1 MFLWFLTLAGLSV
14 EPIADSIL
22 SSRIPMYEGIK
33 IMFAGWLLLAHFD
46 ISRPASQPRQNFTIP
61 EDNRL
66 SHRALLETQHQRTL
80 PTTFSR
86 QSSHLSTTERIP
98 ATPGRSLKPDGD
110 NGSSTMLRATNLDFG
125 RFKRDLERR
134 RSHSRTHSHVTEDAI
149 PTIPSRTNSRLGH
162 VEPYP
167 LGPTSFSKEEL
178 NYTPKS
184 ASVPR
189 AATLQRGPGSTT
201 STPTPIT
208 THQVT
213 PVHDPSAKYSGKRSP
228 LGIFL
233 FGSEKSSLKR
243 PSSAM
248 SEDRPSPSL
257 IRNASNLSSRPQPRL
272 SALHRTPSGQRS
284 GGEHRVRIN
293 AESPGGKNK
302 RQRHSPDDRDKFPGQ
317 EDDEK
322 RHTRQS
328 KDSQGS
334 STNIKTGSRHPNVST
349 SAPIPTL
356 PPNATTST
364 KFSRPK
370 PPGKSRAESQ
380 PKATGATAPKDQRPQ
395 HQSLPESNNRDLF
408 SPSATETAEE
418 PQVTS
423 ASFES
428 RMKNVRAWIKG
439 RNPSMISPTLTATSE
454 ATATRPQLKKR
465 SSSFLQQQDEKPR
478 SSSKGGGG
486 LDDLPKITKRKAA
499 RQLAPAANTKRWA
512 AEDDLERPSQW
523 TVAEDD
529 RIQRQNNNES
539 GGRRRRSGDGHER
552 EVASRI
558 YPDLSR
564 DSAVPTSTDRQRARD
579 YSFSQPMPVTTRRGS
594 ATRISDERSKP
605 SSLPTNVDWDRFQKL
620 IGTAPKRSS
629 SSSTLLGSTGLA
641 LNAFHRKSSIATLV
655 NHHHQDDNNPAVA
668 PLIKLRQSQ
677 LRQHQHEDFF
687 GAKGKN
693 SGGDSGESI
702 RNKFDSTLDLWEQ
715 EDDETLARNAA
726 REAEEVE
733 ARSQLRLSQ
742 GRRDDA
748 SLSSSLSESPP
759 VDERAVFTFSSPSRI
774 SRTLLATD
782 PGYEMAAPTPS
793 LLRTIP
799 FNGESSRRPV
809 PDFQP
814 KKSPTA
820 LQETVKPSPARRVS
834 KSGQDN
840 SNPFLEKGNSSGGR
854 SAPPPPRFNFNFAG
868 AASLAKKRAQAQF
881 RQGTNV
887 STEEVAARKERHP
900 GLYTPSKKKATS
912 STAAAVGSAMNSS
925 EQGGSALWK
934 ESQLSRPS
942 SSPFKHP
949 PSTPTAMS
957 RYIELSSLSDDNE

>member
-1 MFLWFLTLAGLSV
+1 
-14 EPIADSIL
+14 
-22 SSRIPMYEGIK
+22 
-33 IMFAGWLLLAHFD
+33 MFAGWLLLAHFD
-46 ISRPASQPRQNFTIP
+46 ISRPTSQPRQNYTIP

-66 SHRALLETQHQRTL
+66 SHQTLLETQHQLSR

-86 QSSHLSTTERIP
+86 QSSYLSTTERIP
-98 ATPGRSLKPDGD
+98 ATSGRSLKPDGD
-110 NGSSTMLRATNLDFG
+110 NGSSTMLRASNLDFG

-134 RSHSRTHSHVTEDAI
+134 RSHSRTHSHVTEEPI
-149 PTIPSRTNSRLGH
+149 PTIPSRTNSRLSH
-162 VEPYP
+162 VEPSP
-167 LGPTSFSKEEL
+167 LGPTSHSKEEF

-184 ASVPR
+184 APVPR

-201 STPTPIT
+201 STPTPAT
-208 THQVT
+208 AYQVT
-213 PVHDPSAKYSGKRSP
+213 PVHDSSTTYSGKRSP

-257 IRNASNLSSRPQPRL
+257 ARNASNLSSRSQPKP
-272 SALHRTPSGQRS
+272 SALNRTPSGQRS

-302 RQRHSPDDRDKFPGQ
+302 RQRHSPDDKDKFPDQ

-334 STNIKTGSRHPNVST
+334 STNIKTGSRQTNAPT
-349 SAPIPTL
+349 SASIPTL
-356 PPNATTST
+356 PPNATTSA

-370 PPGKSRAESQ
+370 PPGKRRAESQ
-380 PKATGATAPKDQRPQ
+380 PKATGATVPKDQRPQ
-395 HQSLPESNNRDLF
+395 HQSLPESTNRDLF

-454 ATATRPQLKKR
+454 ATATRIQLKR
-465 SSSFLQQQDEKPR
+465 RPSSFLQQQDEKPR
-478 SSSKGGGG
+478 SLSKGGGG

-499 RQLAPAANTKRWA
+499 KQLAPAANTKRWA
-512 AEDDLERPSQW
+512 AEDGLERPSQW

-539 GGRRRRSGDGHER
+539 GGRRRRSGGDGHER
-552 EVASRI
+552 ETASRI
-558 YPDLSR
+558 YPDMTG
-564 DSAVPTSTDRQRARD
+564 DSAIPSSTDRQRARD
-579 YSFSQPMPVTTRRGS
+579 YSFSQPMPVITRRGS
-594 ATRISDERSKP
+594 ATRISDEHSKP
-605 SSLPTNVDWDRFQKL
+605 SSLPANLDWDRFQKL
-620 IGTAPKRSS
+620 IDRAPKRSS
-629 SSSTLLGSTGLA
+629 SSSTLLGSTGPA
-641 LNAFHRKSSIATLV
+641 SNAFHRKSSVATLV
-655 NHHHQDDNNPAVA
+655 NHHHQDDNNSAVA

-677 LRQHQHEDFF
+677 LRQHQQEDFF
-687 GAKGKN
+687 GAKRKN
-693 SGGDSGESI
+693 SGGDSNESI
-702 RNKFDSTLDLWEQ
+702 RNKFDNTLDLWEQ

-733 ARSQLRLSQ
+733 ARSQLLSQ
-742 GRRDDA
+742 GRHDDA
-748 SLSSSLSESPP
+748 PLSSSQSESPP

-814 KKSPTA
+814 KKSPATM
-820 LQETVKPSPARRVS
+820 QETVKSSSARRMS
-834 KSGQDN
+834 QFGQDN
-840 SNPFLEKGNSSGGR
+840 NNPFLEKGNSSGGR

-868 AASLAKKRAQAQF
+868 AASLAKKRAQTQF
-881 RQGTNV
+881 RQGPNA
-887 STEEVAARKERHP
+887 SPEEVAARKERHP
-900 GLYTPSKKKATS
+900 GLYTPSKKKTTS
-912 STAAAVGSAMNSS
+912 STAAAVGPAQNSS

-934 ESQLSRPS
+934 ESQLSRPT